1 MKRLM
6 AIALALT
13 MVFAVVACAAP
24 ATPAPAA
31 SAAPEQTQAAAPEA
45 TAAPEAS
52 AAPAAQNFKI
62 GVVIPSG
69 DHGFTGESVAHAKM
83 EADQLMKDHPGLTI
97 VVKDGLEASDQ
108 ITAIENL
115 LAGGDIDLIM
125 LWPMEGEALRSAAQ
139 SIIDAKVKLVVYDR
153 LITNFEGLTGQIMG
167 DNVGIGKMMGDY
179 LTKYYA
185 DDDTV
190 NYLRF
195 VGDSSTVTSQRS
207 EGMDGA
213 IDAKKFVQVANTFV
227 TNWST
232 ETAQGQMEDWLNSK
246 TPKEI
251 EALDLIVTHDDEI
264 VDGLMNALDAYAGPA
279 KLNVKLI
286 TSVGGREATMQK
298 FEKTQTGIKF
308 CTFYFAPSF
317 IREALR
323 LSVDNLYGT
332 EYKGATLTDGV
343 YLIPSF
349 SISNAGN
356 ATYDFNGYRASDVY
370 KERYSIGN
378 F

>member
-1 MKRLM
+1 MKKLL
-6 AIALALT
+6 AIALVLS
-13 MVFAVVACAAP
+13 MVFAAVACAAP
-24 ATPAPAA
+24 AAPAA
-31 SAAPEQTQAAAPEA
+31 TE
-45 TAAPEAS
+45 
-52 AAPAAQNFKI
+52 APAAAATEAPAAAATEAPADKHYKI

-83 EADQLMKDHPGLTI
+83 EAEQLMKDNSNIEI
-97 VVKDGLEASDQ
+97 VVKDGLEASAQ
-108 ITAIENL
+108 ITSIENL
-115 LAGGDIDLIM
+115 LAGGDVDLIM

-139 SIIDAKVKLVVYDR
+139 SIIDAGVKLVVYDR
-153 LITNFEGLTGQIMG
+153 LITNFQGLTGQIMG
-167 DNVGIGKMMGDY
+167 DNVGIGNMMGEY
-179 LTKYYA
+179 LTKFYA
-185 DDDTV
+185 SDDTV

-207 EGMDGA
+207 EGMDKI

-227 TNWST
+227 TNWSS
-232 ETAQGQMEDWLNSK
+232 ETAQNQMEDWLNSK
-246 TPKEI
+246 TPAEI

-264 VDGLMNALDAYAGPA
+264 VDGLMNALDAYTGPA
-279 KLNVKLI
+279 KINIKLI

-298 FEKTQTGIKF
+298 FEKTTTGIKF

-323 LSVDNLYGT
+323 LSVDSLLGK
-332 EYKGATLTDGV
+332 EYTGATLTDGC

-349 SISNAGN
+349 SISNAGD
-356 ATYDFNGYRASDVY
+356 AKYDFNAYRASDIY